1 MKKIINIK
9 LKARLMSLLCVLVIG
24 SSACATR
31 ISAHGGEDHGDQKP
45 KTETTAKG
53 AVLRTARLGDFEV
66 TVKHPPLEPGVLTQG
81 NLFVTRYATNEP
93 VDAGNV
99 QVAFDAQ
106 GGSISDVTVE
116 KSATTGT
123 YALNIPALTEGQ
135 YTLRVTITAG
145 GKASTATFSGVE
157 VRDEAAASG
166 TVSSWSGFFLTAALL
181 LVGIGLFAGL
191 IYLSVRVAGRRTLG
205 EETVSA

>member
-1 MKKIINIK
+1 MKGINIK
-9 LKARLMSLLCVLVIG
+9 LKARVAAFLCVLAIC
-24 SSACATR
+24 SSAGATP

-66 TVKHPPLEPGVLTQG
+66 TVRHPPLEPGVLTHG
-81 NLFVTRYATNEP
+81 SLFVTRYATNEP
-93 VDAGNV
+93 IDAGNV

-106 GGSISDVTVE
+106 GGSISGVTVE
-116 KSATTGT
+116 KSATAGS
-123 YALNIPALTEGQ
+123 YALDVPALTEGQ

-145 GKASTATFSGVE
+145 GKTSTATFSGVE
-157 VRDEAAASG
+157 VHNEAAANG
-166 TVSSWSGFFLTAALL
+166 TVSSWSSFFLTAALL
-181 LVGIGLFAGL
+181 LVGISLFAGL
-191 IYLSVRVAGRRTLG
+191 VYLSVKVVGRRTLG